1 MKKKI
6 AEWVRGGFPKETLRE
21 MRRSFGG
28 IPCKL
33 VFAGAAAQ
41 VVGLQTIL
49 CHPLVANDKFTDTVL
64 TLLMLLMMVLQL
76 LYGSNCFPY
85 INTSQSKGLKHQY
98 IGSAAPHRV

>member
-1 MKKKI
+1 MNNVKKN

-49 CHPLVANDKFTDTVL
+49 CHPLVANDKFTETVL

-85 INTSQSKGLKHQY
+85 ITTRPEQRAQ
-98 IGSAAPHRV
+98 APIHWISSPP